1 MFFFFGVGGCKE
13 GKVLFFFFGV
23 IAHMSHYIFMSEKSQ
38 WLISA
43 TLLGNNT
50 NFCSQCNAPLL
61 IC

>member
-1 MFFFFGVGGCKE
+1 MFFLEWEAAEREKFY
-13 GKVLFFFFGV
+13 FFFFGV
-23 IAHMSHYIFMSEKSQ
+23 IAHVSHYIFMSEKSQ

-50 NFCSQCNAPLL
+50 NFCSQCNVPLL